1 YCALDLAEA
10 VSNAIEG
17 FDHVEIVV
25 DRFELFAQPL
35 DVAVNRSVVYI
46 DLFVIRCI
54 HQSVAALYHTW
65 ALRKSVED
73 QELRDRQRDRLTF
86 PGAGMALLVHC
97 QVASFQRAGR
107 FVARF
112 CREVAS
118 PGTSQNS
125 TNTLYEQPLRK
136 GLPHDIIGPH
146 LQAKEFINLVVFR
159 CQEDDGY
166 IALLAKSS
174 QQFHAVHP
182 RHLDIE
188 DSQRWWTSAQP
199 FQRRCTVC
207 VSLNSVTLGLKRD

>member
-1 YCALDLAEA
+1 DLAEA

-17 FDHVEIVV
+17 VDHVELVV

-65 ALRKSVED
+65 TLCKSVKD

-86 PGAGMALLVHC
+86 PGAGVALLVHR
-97 QVASFQRAGR
+97 QVTSFQRAGR

-112 CREVAS
+112 CREVAGPS
-118 PGTSQNS
+118 ASQNS

-136 GLPHDIIGPH
+136 RLPHEIVGPH
-146 LQAKEFINLVVFR
+146 LQAEEFIDLVVFR
-159 CQEDDGY
+159 RQEDNGY

-174 QQFHAVHP
+174 QQFHAVHA

-188 DSQRWWTSAQP
+188 DGQRWRTSAQP
-199 FQRRCTVC
+199 FQRGCTVS